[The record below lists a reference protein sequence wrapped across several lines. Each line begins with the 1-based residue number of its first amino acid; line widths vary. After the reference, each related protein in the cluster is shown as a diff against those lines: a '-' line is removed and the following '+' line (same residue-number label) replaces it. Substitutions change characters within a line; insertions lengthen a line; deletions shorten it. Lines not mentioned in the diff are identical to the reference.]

1 MTEGYAAPIGGWPYG
16 AHRPSEEYQGGSG
29 GSLGVRVLVILRIQ
43 GMGRG
48 AEGTGD
54 LRSTLGCTG
63 LRFFGGRVDGGG
75 GCCWR
80 CFFGGHTASSGLE
93 VLWRFLAGGAGT
105 HLTLWLLLSP
115 WQGSLEASPPSA
127 EPSYIPPGGSD
138 LYFHLYLYFVF
149 VFAFLFAF
157 AFVTAFVIVFEFLC
171 VFVFVFAYVLIF

>member
-29 GSLGVRVLVILRIQ
+29 GSLGVRVLVILGIQ
-43 GMGRG
+43 GMVMG
-48 AEGTGD
+48 AGGTM
-54 LRSTLGCTG
+54 STLGCMG

-75 GCCWR
+75 WR

-127 EPSYIPPGGSD
+127 GPSYIPPGGSD

-157 AFVTAFVIVFEFLC
+157 AFVTAFVIVFAFLY